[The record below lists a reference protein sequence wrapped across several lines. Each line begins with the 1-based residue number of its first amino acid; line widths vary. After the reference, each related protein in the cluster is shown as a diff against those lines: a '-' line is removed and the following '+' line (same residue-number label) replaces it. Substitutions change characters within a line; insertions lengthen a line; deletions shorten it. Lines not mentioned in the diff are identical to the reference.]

1 MDTVEYERRRVF
13 IETIKTMSRPEHI
26 EIARIL
32 RKHGVA
38 MSENRSGMFF
48 DLTKISQEIFEE
60 LMRFHD
66 FVVRNNE
73 ELDKRGLELKGDEE
87 KVE

>member
-1 MDTVEYERRRVF
+1 MEYERRRTF
-13 IETIKTMSRPEHI
+13 IETIKAMSRPEHI

-32 RKHGVA
+32 RKHSVA

-48 DLTKISQEIFEE
+48 DLTKLSQEVFEE
-60 LMRFHD
+60 LLQFHA

-73 ELDKRGLELKGDEE
+73 ELDKRDLELKAAGEE
-87 KVE
+87 VE